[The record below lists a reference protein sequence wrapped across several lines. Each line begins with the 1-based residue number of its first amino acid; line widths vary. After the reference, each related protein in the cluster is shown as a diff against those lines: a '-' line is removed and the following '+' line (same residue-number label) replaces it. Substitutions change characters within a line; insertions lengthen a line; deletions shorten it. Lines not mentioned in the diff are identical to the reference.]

1 MFGAPHGKIEDEIRR
16 LERRQSEIEAQLKM
30 RQSPLRHGALQQH
43 LANLDKTLIA
53 LRQQQNRMK

>member
-1 MFGAPHGKIEDEIRR
+1 MFGAPNRSIEDEIRR
-16 LERRQSEIEAQLKM
+16 LEKRQFEIEAQLK
-30 RQSPLRHGALQQH
+30 QHHSPLRHGALQQH

>member
-1 MFGAPHGKIEDEIRR
+1 MFGAPHGKIEDEINR
-16 LERRQSEIEAQLKM
+16 LERRQAEIETQLKKQ
-30 RQSPLRHGALQQH
+30 QSPLRHGALQQH